1 MMSENFPNLARDINP
16 RSKMNRKETNPK
28 KKSRPSRVAAKL
40 MKTHNC
46 TATLESG
53 SAVSLKNH
61 AQCSCHHNVI
71 WVNTQM
77 SRRQLFSDTVVDGS
91 LVHFVKLRG
100 DPAVLNSVSK
110 RWLTTAHPRSS
121 VSLNTENKRI
131 GGDQEGSTSGT
142 LAVQA

>member
-1 MMSENFPNLARDINP
+1 MSLASQEIGPQEMMSENFPNLARDINP

-61 AQCSCHHNVI
+61 AQCSCRHNVVR
-71 WVNTQM
+71 VNTQM

-91 LVHFVKLRG
+91 LVHFVKLGG

-110 RWLTTAHPRSS
+110 R
-121 VSLNTENKRI
+121 
-131 GGDQEGSTSGT
+131 
-142 LAVQA
+142 